1 MLCYISS
8 FGFDIMLFFL
18 LIEFFR
24 IEDYPIELYYFTPK
38 IIFQMR
44 LKLLLVLKDIMHK
57 LKFEDLC

>member
-24 IEDYPIELYYFTPK
+24 IGDYPIELYYFTPK

-44 LKLLLVLKDIMHK
+44 LKLLLVLKDIMRK